1 MSLKYYG
8 NREDNIEVK
17 RVSRTMM
24 KAPEVVFGVDA
35 KKEMKDL
42 QEAAAF
48 FDDMYM

>member
-24 KAPEVVFGVDA
+24 KAPEVVFGADA
-35 KKEMKDL
+35 KKEMEDL

-48 FDDMYM
+48 FDDMYV